1 MKKLLIATDLD
12 ATLIDHQ
19 TYSYAAALPAIEQL
33 KQRDY
38 PIIFN
43 SSKTI
48 AEQQQLRA
56 ELNIQDPFIVEN
68 GAAVVIPP
76 GILDRP
82 ANATEDEIQI
92 FGIPYSEIVTYLAEV
107 RQQQGY
113 RFRGFADFTAAQIA
127 HITGLS
133 LPGAIAAKQRL
144 GTEPLIWEDEES
156 LYPDFV
162 RAIAPN
168 NLQVTRGGRFH
179 HVMSHTNKGQAL
191 NWLAARYRTVFP
203 QIEWTVVALGDSP
216 NDLEMLR
223 VADIGVLIPNPH
235 RAAFEV
241 TGVKNLMCPKCS
253 GPAGWSEAVQAI
265 VERTMPS

>member
-1 MKKLLIATDLD
+1 MNKLLIFTDLD

-19 TYSYAAALPAIEQL
+19 TYSYAPALPALNLL
-33 KQRDY
+33 KKLAC
-38 PIIFN
+38 PVIFN

-68 GAAVVIPP
+68 GAAVVIPS
-76 GILDRP
+76 GILNRP
-82 ANATEDEIQI
+82 ANATADEIQI

-127 HITGLS
+127 QITGLS
-133 LPGAIAAKQRL
+133 LPGATAAKQRL
-144 GTEPLIWEDEES
+144 GTEPLVWEDEEA
-156 LYPDFV
+156 LFPGFV
-162 RAIAPN
+162 QTIATK
-168 NLQVTRGGRFH
+168 NLQATRGGRFH
-179 HVMSHTNKGQAL
+179 HVMSHTDKGQAL
-191 NWLAARYRTVFP
+191 NWLVDRYRKELP
-203 QIEWTVVALGDSP
+203 QIDWTVVALGDSP

-241 TGVKNLMCPKCS
+241 TGVKNLMSPKLP

-265 VERTMPS
+265 VELTIPS

>member
-1 MKKLLIATDLD
+1 MNKLLIFTDLD

-19 TYSYAAALPAIEQL
+19 TYSYTPARPALNLL
-33 KQRDY
+33 KKLAC
-38 PIIFN
+38 PVIFN

-48 AEQQQLRA
+48 AEQQRLRA

-76 GILDRP
+76 GTLDRP
-82 ANATEDEIQI
+82 ASATEDEIEI
-92 FGIPYSEIVTYLAEV
+92 FGVPYSEIVTYLAEV

-113 RFRGFADFTAAQIA
+113 RFRGFADFSASQIA

-162 RAIAPN
+162 RAIATKH
-168 NLQVTRGGRFH
+168 LQTTWGGRFR
-179 HVMSHTNKGQAL
+179 HVMSHTDKGQAL
-191 NWLAARYRTVFP
+191 NWLVDRYRTVFP

-241 TGVKNLMCPKCS
+241 TGVNNLMSTELP
-253 GPAGWSEAVQAI
+253 GPAGWSEVVQAI